1 MLTLR
6 RIGLL
11 ALVLGF
17 AQVVFGAIV
26 RITGSGMGCGDHWPD
41 CFGSFT
47 PAHSG
52 PTLLV
57 EISHRY
63 GAAALSLAIVALVV
77 AAWVKRREPGVAGRG
92 RSLARVIARNRARRR
107 RGAVRRRHR
116 QAGASSVGRG
126 HPPRHRDGAARG
138 TRRRGRAG
146 RRVWR
151 AVDRRTVRS
160 NASRRQSGGGP
171 HFSRAGVGRAH
182 GQHAGAP
189 LSCQGFPWCRVDR

>member
-11 ALVLGF
+11 ALALGF

-47 PAHSG
+47 PAHTG

-77 AAWVKRREPGVAGRG
+77 AAWIKRREPGVAGQGGVLRA
-92 RSLARVIARNRARRR
+92 SLLALV
-107 RGAVRRRHR
+107 
-116 QAGASSVGRG
+116 
-126 HPPRHRDGAARG
+126 
-138 TRRRGRAG
+138 
-146 RRVWR
+146 
-151 AVDRRTVRS
+151 
-160 NASRRQSGGGP
+160 
-171 HFSRAGVGRAH
+171 
-182 GQHAGAP
+182 
-189 LSCQGFPWCRVDR
+189 